1 LQRGL
6 RAQASEFA
14 QFLSVARGSLA
25 EVETQMLIAK
35 GLGYLVQEDDILA
48 AVLGLLRANSA
59 LMRSLER

>member
-14 QFLSVARGSLA
+14 QFLSVAQGSLA

-35 GLGYLVQEDDILA
+35 GPGYLVQEDDILA